1 MSKNFDTLEINTE
14 VIETITTEVTTLD
27 DLSLMLIGGGEYV
40 IAV

>member
-1 MSKNFDTLEINTE
+1 MSKDLNVLEISTA
-14 VIETITTEVTTLD
+14 VIETISTEVTILD

>member
-1 MSKNFDTLEINTE
+1 MSKDLNVLEPSTA
-14 VIETITTEVTTLD
+14 VIETISTEVTILD

>member
-1 MSKNFDTLEINTE
+1 MSKDFESIEINKNAIESVTAE
-14 VIETITTEVTTLD
+14 VITLD

>member
-1 MSKNFDTLEINTE
+1 MSKDLNVLETSTA
-14 VIETITTEVTTLD
+14 VIETISTEVTILD